1 MARLGARLRRAL
13 VAGAIVSHL
22 QRLGARIV
30 MPPFRSCCFAFALL
44 ALTVA
49 GAPLVSA
56 QTAPVPSA
64 PKPHVAAAR
73 RTHPI
78 HLDGVLDE
86 TDWSLPG
93 VATSFTQ
100 RFPDPGKP
108 ATFQTA
114 VRILYDDDAIYVG
127 ARMFDPHPDSI
138 VAPMAR
144 RDPQDIHSDWFDV
157 IFDSYHDRRTGFR
170 FGVNPAGTKLDVYHF
185 NDGDSDDAW
194 DARWDVATRIDSLGW
209 TAELRIPLSQLRFHG
224 SALEQ
229 TWGLNFYRDVAR
241 RDEWT
246 FWSPYP
252 PTAPGFIS
260 NFGDLGGLTGLEPAS
275 PIDIVPYLSTHTV
288 SNKTDAGNPLTRGT
302 TATATAGA
310 DFRIGLGS
318 ALSLHGT
325 INPDFGQVEVDPAV
339 LNLSAVETFFP
350 EKRPFFLE
358 GAGIFEFGS
367 LPVDASYGFS
377 RFVHWRRIG
386 RTPQLSPSA
395 EFSDA
400 PDQTTIL
407 GATKLS
413 GRTSNGFS
421 LGFVDAVTAR
431 ENANTIDT
439 NGVHNNVGVEP
450 LTNYF
455 VGRMKKDLSDGRAT
469 IGMMGTATSRR
480 MGADFDP
487 YLRSDAYLYG
497 LDASRASANRRW
509 TLGGYWIGSRV
520 DGSSAA
526 IAATQRS
533 SVRYFGRPD
542 AGYIPFDSSRRSLTG
557 HDASAGVV
565 YQGTPMFGSL
575 QLRETSPGFEMNDLG
590 YLARSDARSLAGAIG
605 ATHDASA
612 SLLRSTRV
620 TAYTIDAWNF
630 GGNPFYREFGFTS
643 SAELRS
649 LWSVSARAAILPP
662 TLDDRL
668 TRGGPLV
675 SAPTRWTAAAS
686 VVSDL
691 RRKVIGS
698 VAATLA
704 HGGVNGNEWTVTP
717 TIILRPINKLQLSLA
732 PMLDVLHSGAQ
743 YVRTVL
749 DSSNV
754 ATNGNDYVFAD
765 LRQRTLS
772 VSARADWSL
781 TNTLSVQVF
790 VQPFVST
797 AHFSGY
803 KSLRAPRTFSFE
815 VFGRDRGTVESL
827 PDGRVRI
834 DPDGESGAQPAFV
847 LGDNPDETSFV
858 SRAIRVNGVI
868 RWEYRSGS
876 AIYLV
881 WQQTRDGNAALD
893 GTSLWNGLD
902 RVLSVPAKNVV
913 YLKASYR
920 FGR

>member
-1 MARLGARLRRAL
+1 
-13 VAGAIVSHL
+13 
-22 QRLGARIV
+22 
-30 MPPFRSCCFAFALL
+30 MPPSRRRRSASALL
-44 ALTVA
+44 ARIACLALLAAACTE
-49 GAPLVSA
+49 PLLSQA
-56 QTAPVPSA
+56 ASTPEL
-64 PKPHVAAAR
+64 PKPRLTAAR

-86 TDWSLPG
+86 PDWSLAG
-93 VATSFTQ
+93 VATTFTQ
-100 RFPDPGKP
+100 RYPDPGKP
-108 ATFQTA
+108 ATYQTE

-138 VAPMAR
+138 IAPMAR
-144 RDPQDIHSDWFDV
+144 RDPQDIYSDWFDV
-157 IFDSYHDRRTGFR
+157 IFDGYHDRRTGFR

-194 DARWDVATRIDSLGW
+194 DARWDVATRVDSLGW
-209 TAELRIPLSQLRFHG
+209 TAEYRIPLSQLRFHG

-229 TWGLNFYRDVAR
+229 IWGLNFYRAVAR

-260 NFGDLGGLTGLEPAS
+260 NFGDLGGLTGLKPAS
-275 PIDIVPYLSTHTV
+275 PIDIVPYVSTHTV
-288 SNKTDAGNPLTRGT
+288 TNRADADNPLTRGT
-302 TATATAGA
+302 NAAATVGA
-310 DFRIGLGS
+310 DFRVGLGS

-358 GAGIFEFGS
+358 GAGIFEFGA
-367 LPVDASYGFS
+367 LPVDAAYGFS

-395 EFSDA
+395 EFSDV

-413 GRTSNGFS
+413 GRTSSGLS

-431 ENANTIDT
+431 ENAPSIDDD
-439 NGVHNNVGVEP
+439 GAHHDVGVEP

-455 VGRMKKDLSDGRAT
+455 VGRVKKDLSDGRAT
-469 IGMMGTATSRR
+469 IGVLGTATNRS
-480 MGADFDP
+480 MDADFDP

-497 LDASRASANRRW
+497 VDASHASANRRW

-520 DGSSAA
+520 DGSVAA
-526 IAATQRS
+526 IAATERS
-533 SVRYFGRPD
+533 SVRYYGRPD
-542 AGYIPFDSSRRSLTG
+542 ADYIPFDSSRGTLTG
-557 HDASAGVV
+557 HDASAGIV
-565 YQGTPMFGSL
+565 YQGTPMFGSV
-575 QLRETSPGFEMNDLG
+575 QLRETSPGFEINDLG
-590 YLARSDARSLAGAIG
+590 YLSRSDARSLAAAIG

-612 SLLRSTRV
+612 SYLRSTRV
-620 TAYTIDAWNF
+620 TAYTINAWNF
-630 GGNPFYREFGFTS
+630 GGDAFYHELGFTS

-649 LWSVSARAAILPP
+649 LWNVSARAAILPS

-675 SAPTRWTAAAS
+675 IAPMRWTTSGS
-686 VVSDL
+686 VQTDL
-691 RRKVIGS
+691 RRKMIGS
-698 VAATLA
+698 LSASLER
-704 HGGVNGNEWTVTP
+704 GGVNGNEWAITP
-717 TIILRPINKLQLSLA
+717 SLVFRPINKLQLTLA
-732 PMLDVLHSGAQ
+732 PTLDVLHDGAQ
-743 YVRTVL
+743 YVSTIP

-754 ATNGNDYVFAD
+754 STNENDYVFAD

-781 TNTLSVQVF
+781 TNTLSIQMF

-797 AHFSGY
+797 ARFSDY
-803 KSLRAPRTFSFE
+803 KALHAPRTFSFDE
-815 VFGRDRGTVESL
+815 FGIDRGTVESL
-827 PDGRVRI
+827 PDGRVSI
-834 DPDGESGAQPAFV
+834 DPDGGGGPQPSFV
-847 LGDNPDETSFV
+847 LGDNPNETSFV

-881 WQQTRDGNAALD
+881 WQQTRDGTAALD
-893 GTSLWNGLD
+893 GASVSYGLD

>member
-1 MARLGARLRRAL
+1 MRLSPRLRFTRA
-13 VAGAIVSHL
+13 I
-22 QRLGARIV
+22 I
-30 MPPFRSCCFAFALL
+30 AL
-44 ALTVA
+44 
-49 GAPLVSA
+49 LVSA
-56 QTAPVPSA
+56 TAAPLHAQATAPAAS
-64 PKPHVAAAR
+64 PKPKVNAAR

-78 HLDGVLDE
+78 HLDGILDE
-86 TDWSLPG
+86 PDWALAG
-93 VATSFTQ
+93 VATTFTQ
-100 RFPDPGKP
+100 RYPDPGKQ
-108 ATFQTA
+108 ATYQTE

-144 RDPQDIHSDWFDV
+144 RDPQDIYSDWFDV

-185 NDGDSDDAW
+185 NDGDDDDAW

-209 TAELRIPLSQLRFHG
+209 TAEYRIPLSQLRFHG

-229 TWGLNFYRDVAR
+229 TWGLNFYRAVAR

-246 FWSPYP
+246 FWSPYL
-252 PTAPGFIS
+252 PTAPGFVS
-260 NFGDLGGLTGLEPAS
+260 NFGDLGGLIGLEPAS
-275 PIDIVPYLSTHTV
+275 PIDIVPYVSTHTV
-288 SNKTDAGNPLTRGT
+288 NSDDAANPLTRGT
-302 TATATAGA
+302 SAHATAGA
-310 DFRIGLGS
+310 DFRVGLGS

-358 GAGIFEFGS
+358 GAGIFEFGA

-386 RTPQLSPSA
+386 RTPQLSPSTD
-395 EFSDA
+395 FSDV

-413 GRTSNGFS
+413 GRTSNGLS

-431 ENANTIDT
+431 EDAHTIDDDGT
-439 NGVHNNVGVEP
+439 RHDVGVEP
-450 LTNYF
+450 LTNYL
-455 VGRMKKDLSDGRAT
+455 VGRVKKDLADGRAT
-469 IGMMGTATSRR
+469 IGVLGTATNRA

-497 LDASRASANRRW
+497 VDGTRASANRRW

-520 DGSSAA
+520 DGSAQA
-526 IAATQRS
+526 IAATQSS
-533 SVRYFGRPD
+533 SVRYFGRPGAD
-542 AGYIPFDSSRRSLTG
+542 YLALDSSRRSLTG
-557 HDASAGVV
+557 HDASAGIV

-590 YLARSDARSLAGAIG
+590 YLSRSDARSLAAAIG

-620 TAYTIDAWNF
+620 TAYTLDAWNF
-630 GGNPFYREFGFTS
+630 GGDPFYREFGFTS

-649 LWSVSARAAILPP
+649 LWSVSARAAILPS

-675 SAPTRWTAAAS
+675 TAPSRWTASGS
-686 VVSDL
+686 VQSDL
-691 RRKVIGS
+691 RMKVIGS
-698 VAATLA
+698 LSASIA
-704 HGGVNGNEWTVTP
+704 HGGVNGDEWSLTP
-717 TIILRPINKLQLSLA
+717 SIVLRPINKLQLSLA
-732 PMLDVLHSGAQ
+732 PTLDVLHDATQ
-743 YVRTVL
+743 YVSTIP
-749 DSSNV
+749 DASNV
-754 ATNGNDYVFAD
+754 RTNENDYVFAD

-772 VSARADWSL
+772 VNARADWSL
-781 TNTLSVQVF
+781 TNTLTVQAF

-797 AHFSGY
+797 AHFTGY
-803 KSLRAPRTFSFE
+803 KALRAPRTFDFD
-815 VFGRDRGTVESL
+815 VFGRDHGTVETL
-827 PDGRVRI
+827 PDGHVRI
-834 DPDGESGAQPAFV
+834 DPDGESGAESPFM
-847 LGDNPDETSFV
+847 LGDNANETSFV

-893 GTSLWNGLD
+893 GSSLWSGLD